1 MVDRKNITIPEVVDM
16 YKASVQT
23 VAPNF
28 GFGNEVGI
36 GHAVVTEGGKTLRMS
51 GYPAIS
57 TDGIVGKG
65 DMGVQMTQALE
76 NVRMTV
82 EEAGATVDDI
92 VHYLFYFTDRE
103 QFWNRGIPS
112 RAAFF
117 NKYSKTKELPCVTSI
132 MVAGLMTP
140 DMMIE
145 VEATAVFD

>member
-1 MVDRKNITIPEVVDM
+1 MVERTNITIPEVVDM
-16 YKASVQT
+16 YKESVMT

-28 GFGNEVGI
+28 GFGNNVGI

-57 TDGIVGKG
+57 TEGIVGKG
-65 DMGVQMTQALE
+65 DMGAQMTQALE

-92 VHYLFYFTDRE
+92 VHFIFYFTDRD
-103 QFWNRGIPS
+103 QFWNKGVPARGT
-112 RAAFF
+112 FF
-117 NKYSKTKELPCVTSI
+117 QKYSKTKELPCVTSI